1 MGEPFVQTITLKSHR
16 TNEKVKQLDEF
27 DAQKV
32 ILEKFYDLN
41 GDIINLR
48 DETETFEN
56 VHVKIQ
62 ERTYNEFG
70 QKWRWLE
77 VFINGKQIEE
87 EITSIKGNTKLLRLR
102 GCTGAGQKGTTMAK
116 ENTKNT
122 AEEKA
127 EALDLLMS
135 KFNFKIEK
143 THDGSYIWL
152 NSEGKGAVPAGP
164 DVDKIEAVLKNYH

>member
-1 MGEPFVQTITLKSHR
+1 
-16 TNEKVKQLDEF
+16 
-27 DAQKV
+27 
-32 ILEKFYDLN
+32 
-41 GDIINLR
+41 
-48 DETETFEN
+48 
-56 VHVKIQ
+56 
-62 ERTYNEFG
+62 
-70 QKWRWLE
+70 
-77 VFINGKQIEE
+77 
-87 EITSIKGNTKLLRLR
+87 
-102 GCTGAGQKGTTMAK
+102 MAK

>member
-70 QKWRWLE
+70 RKWRWLE
-77 VFINGKQIEE
+77 VFINGKQLEE
-87 EITSIKGNTKLLRLR
+87 EITSIKGNAKLLRLR
-102 GCTGAGQKGTTMAK
+102 GCTGAGQR
-116 ENTKNT
+116 
-122 AEEKA
+122 
-127 EALDLLMS
+127 
-135 KFNFKIEK
+135 
-143 THDGSYIWL
+143 
-152 NSEGKGAVPAGP
+152 
-164 DVDKIEAVLKNYH
+164 